1 MLQSMF
7 KQPKA
12 PKPIEMP
19 KETPT
24 PTVDQAAQNAEDQ
37 LRMNRRRGRGRYMLT
52 PKSGASSV
60 APTVGTKTLV
70 GQ

>member
-1 MLQSMF
+1 MLQSLF

-12 PKPIEMP
+12 PKPVEMP

-37 LRMNRRRGRGRYMLT
+37 LRMNRRRGRGKYLLT
-52 PKSGASSV
+52 AKSGTASV
-60 APTVGTKTLV
+60 APTVGTKTLT